1 LQLVNCGQI
10 AHRDMVIIHNLQEM
24 AVTLSNGSN
33 VGAPWCTI

>member
-1 LQLVNCGQI
+1 
-10 AHRDMVIIHNLQEM
+10 MVIIHNLQEM